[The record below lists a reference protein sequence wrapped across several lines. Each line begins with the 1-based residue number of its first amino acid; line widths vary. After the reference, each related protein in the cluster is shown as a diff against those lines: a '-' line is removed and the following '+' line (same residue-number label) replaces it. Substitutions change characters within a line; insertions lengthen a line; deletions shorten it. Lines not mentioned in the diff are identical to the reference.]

1 MTPVSACFSRYLTM
15 PTPPRMACS
24 TTWAISLS
32 PRIAGVESVTRYIGL
47 SVMVS
52 DLSFGDMVKTSC
64 CVVSLPKLEAEIDRV
79 TNHTY
84 SNWLPLG
91 RSEKD
96 LLTGTRLRTDY
107 LALSSKNARL
117 VAKVEN
123 SQA

>member
-32 PRIAGVESVTRYIGL
+32 PRIAGVESVTRYMGL

-52 DLSFGDMVKTSC
+52 DLRFDDMVKTSC
-64 CVVSLPKLEAEIDRV
+64 SVAPKARAEIDRV

-84 SNWLPLG
+84 SNWLLLC

-96 LLTGTRLRTDY
+96 LLTGTRLRTYY
-107 LALSSKNARL
+107 LVMSSKNARL
-117 VAKVEN
+117 VAKVKN